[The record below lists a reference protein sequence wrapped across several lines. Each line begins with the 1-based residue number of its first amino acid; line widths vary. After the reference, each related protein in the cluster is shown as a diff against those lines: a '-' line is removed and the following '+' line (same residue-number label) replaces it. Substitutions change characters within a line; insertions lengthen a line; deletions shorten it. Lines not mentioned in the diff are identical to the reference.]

1 LAGALPFWR
10 DHLLTLAGT
19 GLRAGELCGL
29 SARRV
34 DLDAGILYVV
44 EARYDAGK
52 GGHGIKSS
60 PKSQA
65 GIRPI
70 PMAEQVAEAIR
81 RSLPELH
88 TTETLVFAGPGG
100 GPGARRGTRTV
111 LTRYQLR
118 RVYLHAV
125 SRAREQGRLKDLDLR
140 GPHDLRHTFATWL
153 EDAGIPSR
161 VIDEVMGHAAGRG
174 RDGSAIGPV
183 YRHTTAEMRARLT
196 AAIGERL
203 TSALK
208 IASDLLP
215 VAER

>member
-1 LAGALPFWR
+1 M
-10 DHLLTLAGT
+10 
-19 GLRAGELCGL
+19 CGL

-34 DLDAGILYVV
+34 DLDAGTLYVV

-52 GGHGIKSS
+52 WGHGIKSS
-60 PKSQA
+60 PRVRPASARSRWPSRSPRPSA
-65 GIRPI
+65 GASPSGT
-70 PMAEQVAEAIR
+70 PPR
-81 RSLPELH
+81 RSCSPAP
-88 TTETLVFAGPGG
+88 VGDR
-100 GPGARRGTRTV
+100 ARRGTRTV

-125 SRAREQGRLKDLDLR
+125 GRAREQGCLRHLDLR

-183 YRHTTAEMRARLT
+183 YRHTTTAMRERLT

-203 TSALK
+203 TTAVG
-208 IASDLLP
+208 IVSD
-215 VAER
+215 RQ